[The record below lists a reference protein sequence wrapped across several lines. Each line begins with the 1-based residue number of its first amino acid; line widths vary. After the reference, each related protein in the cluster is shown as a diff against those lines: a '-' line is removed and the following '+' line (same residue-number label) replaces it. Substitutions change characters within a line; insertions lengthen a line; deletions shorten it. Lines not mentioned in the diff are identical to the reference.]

1 MPGGLRDG
9 YFIKADAAMIF
20 FDLTSRPSYG
30 SVVNWYK
37 DITRIAGSIPIIL
50 VGNKAELEPRNVLPK
65 RITFHKRKSIHYTDL
80 SAISNYNIEKPF
92 LSLLQ
97 QLLGM
102 DTYFTEMPT
111 ISPGIDVDEERLQMY
126 QDIIDSIPSARTKRK

>member
-1 MPGGLRDG
+1 M
-9 YFIKADAAMIF
+9 
-20 FDLTSRPSYG
+20 
-30 SVVNWYK
+30 VNWYK

-50 VGNKAELEPRNVLPK
+50 VGNKADLEPRKILPK

-111 ISPGIDVDEERLQMY
+111 ISPGLDVDEEKLQMY
-126 QDIIDSIPSARTKRK
+126 QDIIDSIPSAITKRK